1 MKKYHK
7 RRKMINPGHST
18 SVRVP
23 KSKDGQ
29 RYELEAAIKEFKR
42 LTKES
47 GKLQE
52 VRERKEFK
60 SKSLTRREQIQK
72 AVYRQQR
79 RSAAIR

>member
-7 RRKMINPGHST
+7 RRQMINPGHST
-18 SVRVP
+18 SVRVL
-23 KSKDGQ
+23 KSKDGR

-52 VRERKEFK
+52 VRDRKEFK

-72 AVYRQQR
+72 ATYRQQR
-79 RSAAIR
+79 RSAAIK